1 MRKPF
6 IPNLAQNLVTINS
19 SWRPCGLHC
28 PIWRTIHP
36 VRDYR
41 PIHFLVNW
49 ISGIQSFPHG
59 IRYQDI
65 RSKKSESVYNV
76 KRVYIKKKD
85 HNLIIADAITVV
97 NKCSHFKP
105 RLTPIFFIWRCFVN
119 WWRESA
125 FKSTKLVNRLKLI
138 QCFEMINILNSVLQ
152 KEPTRIHNC

>member
-41 PIHFLVNW
+41 PIHLLVNW

-85 HNLIIADAITVV
+85 HNLIMQSLWSTNVAIS
-97 NKCSHFKP
+97 NRDWRRS
-105 RLTPIFFIWRCFVN
+105 FFIGRCFVN
-119 WWRESA
+119 WWRQSA

-138 QCFEMINILNSVLQ
+138 QCCEMINILNSVLQ
-152 KEPTRIHNC
+152 KEATRIHNC